1 MNKSHDK
8 TANNLLG
15 RINDLLQGFFLG
27 GTHHF
32 VSFISQP
39 NREYTER
46 TFLNLPSLVVL
57 PTGSGVI
64 DLITE
69 IRETGSI

>member
-46 TFLNLPSLVVL
+46 TFLNLSSLVVL

-69 IRETGSI
+69 IREMGSI

>member
-1 MNKSHDK
+1 MNKSHDE
-8 TANNLLG
+8 TANNLLD
-15 RINDLLQGFFLG
+15 RINDLGQGFFLG

-32 VSFISQP
+32 VSSIFLP

-64 DLITE
+64 DLMTE
-69 IRETGSI
+69 IREMGSI

>member
-1 MNKSHDK
+1 MNKSHDE
-8 TANNLLG
+8 TANNLLD
-15 RINDLLQGFFLG
+15 RINDLVQGFFLD

-32 VSFISQP
+32 VSSIFLS
-39 NREYTER
+39 NRESTER

-64 DLITE
+64 DLMTE
-69 IRETGSI
+69 IREMGSI